1 MIEWWNWGGAYLGEG
16 KADEFAG
23 GADVVIAAC
32 EDGEEE
38 SLKGLGLAVLDVCS
52 RLSMSIREPRT

>member
-1 MIEWWNWGGAYLGEG
+1 MGGGGAYLGEG

-32 EDGEEE
+32 EDGEKEG
-38 SLKGLGLAVLDVCS
+38 LKGLGLAVLDMCGG
-52 RLSMSIREPRT
+52 LGMSIRERRT